1 VTERCKGAGSD
12 TIAGVATAPGR
23 AALALLR
30 ISGPR
35 AGAIAA
41 GLTAE
46 GVEVEGEPRGSSAPL
61 EPRRAALRRLV
72 HPETG
77 AALDHAVLTWFP
89 GPASYTGED
98 LLEISCHGGAVV
110 PSLLLDA
117 VCAAGARPAER
128 GEFTRRAYLNGKLDL
143 VQAEATVDLID
154 ARSVRMGSAALFALE
169 RGLSRRIEEL
179 RTRVIELQALIAYDI
194 DFPEEDDGPVGRE
207 RVEQAAE
214 ELENRIGA
222 LLRHAPEGEMLREG
236 ALTVIA
242 GRPNAGKS
250 SLFNALLG
258 LERAIVTEEPGTTR
272 DAIEALLSVDGY
284 PYRLVDTAGL
294 RRGAERIEEMGI
306 EVAHA
311 YLERADLALVCVESG
326 RAADPEEREFMERL
340 DRRLGPERVLVVRTK
355 ADLSAAASGV
365 DSVYLRS
372 DSDGN
377 GESRR
382 PVEVE
387 VTAPEGEG
395 LEELRRA
402 MLSATYA
409 VLAGQAEQPLVTRRR
424 HARALERAGEELADF
439 RRAWAGGHP
448 PEISTTHLRDAV
460 LALEELLGV
469 VTNEDVLDALFSS
482 FCVGK

>member
-1 VTERCKGAGSD
+1 
-12 TIAGVATAPGR
+12 
-23 AALALLR
+23 
-30 ISGPR
+30 
-35 AGAIAA
+35 
-41 GLTAE
+41 
-46 GVEVEGEPRGSSAPL
+46 
-61 EPRRAALRRLV
+61 
-72 HPETG
+72 
-77 AALDHAVLTWFP
+77 
-89 GPASYTGED
+89 
-98 LLEISCHGGAVV
+98 
-110 PSLLLDA
+110 
-117 VCAAGARPAER
+117 
-128 GEFTRRAYLNGKLDL
+128 
-143 VQAEATVDLID
+143 
-154 ARSVRMGSAALFALE
+154 
-169 RGLSRRIEEL
+169 
-179 RTRVIELQALIAYDI
+179 LQALIAYDI
-194 DFPEEDDGPVGRE
+194 DFPDEDDGPVERE
-207 RVEQAAE
+207 RVERAAE

-258 LERAIVTEEPGTTR
+258 VERAIVTEEPGTTR

-284 PYRLVDTAGL
+284 PFRLVDTAGL
-294 RRGAERIEEMGI
+294 RRGAERIEGMGI

-326 RAADPEEREFMERL
+326 RAADREEREFVERL
-340 DRRLGPERVLVVRTK
+340 DGRLGPDRVLVVRTK
-355 ADLSAAASGV
+355 ADLSAARAGV
-365 DSVYLRS
+365 YSVFIRLE
-372 DSDGN
+372 DDGR
-377 GESRR
+377 ESRR
-382 PVEVE
+382 PVEIE

-409 VLAGQAEQPLVTRRR
+409 GLADQAEQPLVTRRR
-424 HARALERAGEELADF
+424 HARALERAGEDLSDF

-448 PEISTTHLRDAV
+448 PEISATHLGDAV

>member
-1 VTERCKGAGSD
+1 MMGAGSD
-12 TIAGVATAPGR
+12 TIAAVATAPGR

-35 AGAIAA
+35 AAAIAA

-46 GVEVEGEPRGSSAPL
+46 AVEGRPRRSSAPL

-77 AALDHAVLTWFP
+77 AVLDHAILTWFP

-117 VCAAGARPAER
+117 ACAAGARPAER

-179 RTRVIELQALIAYDI
+179 RTRAIELQALIAYDI
-194 DFPEEDDGPVGRE
+194 DFPDEDDGPVERE
-207 RVEQAAE
+207 RVERAAE

-258 LERAIVTEEPGTTR
+258 VERAIVTEEPGTTR

-284 PYRLVDTAGL
+284 PFRLVDTAGL
-294 RRGAERIEEMGI
+294 RRGAERIEGMGI

-326 RAADPEEREFMERL
+326 RAADREEREFVERL
-340 DRRLGPERVLVVRTK
+340 DGRLGPDRVLVVRTK
-355 ADLSAAASGV
+355 ADLSAARAGV
-365 DSVYLRS
+365 HSVFIRLE
-372 DSDGN
+372 DDGR
-377 GESRR
+377 ESRR
-382 PVEVE
+382 PVEIE

-409 VLAGQAEQPLVTRRR
+409 GLADQAEQPLVTRRR
-424 HARALERAGEELADF
+424 HARALERAGEDLSDF

-448 PEISTTHLRDAV
+448 PEISATHLGDAV